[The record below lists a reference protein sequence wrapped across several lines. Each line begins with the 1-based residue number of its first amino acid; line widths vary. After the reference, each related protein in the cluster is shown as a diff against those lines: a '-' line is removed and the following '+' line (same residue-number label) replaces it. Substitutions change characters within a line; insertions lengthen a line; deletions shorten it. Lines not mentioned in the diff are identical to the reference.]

1 MNNLKSFVYKI
12 LDFLFEIRN
21 NIFKCIF
28 FFCPFKENKVLF
40 NNFNGRGYGDNP
52 KYILEELKNEDFDFV
67 WLTSNLEENM
77 PSAIRK
83 VHPNSIKRLYETAT
97 AKVIVTNVKNDLRFI
112 KKKGQYVIQTWH
124 GSYSSKRL
132 EAAAADTLSPKYL
145 KESRKNSKQT
155 DLFISNS
162 RVLSDCYRK
171 DFWCDCEIMEC
182 GFPRN
187 DILFKDNEGIAEK
200 VSTFFNIKDNFKLA
214 MYAPT
219 FRDDGSVDAYKIDA
233 EKIVEALEKDGN
245 KWKLLIRMHPN
256 VEECDNLFPFDEN
269 ILNATKYPDMQEL
282 LVATDLL
289 ITDYSSTVFE
299 FAAMEKAVF
308 LYTPDIEEYEKI
320 RGLMPTFFQMPY
332 KKNLNND
339 ELIQDI
345 LESSSQKQKQLSQEF
360 TRIFGGVDDGTSSGT
375 IAKRIK
381 DVINGNKF

>member
-28 FFCPFKENKVLF
+28 FFCPVKENKVLF

-360 TRIFGGVDDGTSSGT
+360 TRIFGGVDDGTSSST

>member
-28 FFCPFKENKVLF
+28 IFCPVKENKVLF

-187 DILFKDNEGIAEK
+187 DILFKENTGVLEK
-200 VSTFFNIKDNFKLA
+200 VTAFFNIKENCKLA

-320 RGLMPTFFQMPY
+320 RGLMPTFFQLPY

-360 TRIFGGVDDGTSSGT
+360 TRIFGGVDDGTSSST

>member
-1 MNNLKSFVYKI
+1 MDTFKNFIYKI
-12 LDFLFEIRN
+12 LDFLLGIKN
-21 NIFKCIF
+21 CIFKSLF
-28 FFCPFKENKVLF
+28 FLFPIKENKVVF

-52 KYILEELKNEDFDFV
+52 KYILEEIKDENYDFV
-67 WLTSNLEENM
+67 WLASDLTESM
-77 PSAIRK
+77 PSVVRK
-83 VHPNSIKRLYETAT
+83 VRPNSIKRLYEVAT
-97 AKVIVTNVKNDLRFI
+97 AKVIVTNVKNDLRLI
-112 KKKGQYVIQTWH
+112 KKKGQYIIQTWH

-187 DILFKDNEGIAEK
+187 DILFKDNKGISEK
-200 VSTFFNIKDNFKLA
+200 VINFFNIKENCKLA

-219 FRDDGSVDAYKIDA
+219 FRDDGSLDAYRIDA
-233 EKIVEALEKDGN
+233 EKILDALEKDGN

-256 VEECDNLFPFDEN
+256 MQACGNLFDFDEN
-269 ILNATKYPDMQEL
+269 IINATNYPDMQEL
-282 LVATDLL
+282 LVATDTL

-299 FAAMEKAVF
+299 YAAMRKSVYLF
-308 LYTPDIEEYEKI
+308 TPDIEQYQKI

-332 KKNLNND
+332 RKNLNNE

-345 LESSSQKQKQLSQEF
+345 SDSSPDREEKLADQF
-360 TRIFGGVDDGTSSGT
+360 TKIFGGVDDGTASNT
-375 IAKRIK
+375 IANRIK
-381 DVINGNKF
+381 AVINGKPF